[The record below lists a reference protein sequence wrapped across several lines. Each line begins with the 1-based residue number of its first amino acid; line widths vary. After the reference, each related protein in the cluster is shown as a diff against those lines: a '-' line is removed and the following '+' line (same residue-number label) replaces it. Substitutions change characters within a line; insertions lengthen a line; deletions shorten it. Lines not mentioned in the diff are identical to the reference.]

1 VDIFLSN
8 FAISQGNNYW
18 IPAFA
23 GMTIHEKYLSP
34 VLPAKAGIQKKY
46 HNMWFAQ
53 LFCKL
58 TLLNIKCLFSWLFP
72 KIQRLIKIVSTLFFV
87 LSLSYVADA
96 ASYSPAAG
104 QEGSTAIDMEDPVFV
119 GWAIGYENYEI
130 GSELDEVWQ
139 TPEYALGRAVGTSF
153 DIVSLGR
160 GGRITMTFD
169 PPIENGEGWD
179 FAVFENSFNDYNLEL
194 AYVEVSSNGIDFVRF
209 DSFSLTPDPVSGF
222 GNIDTTLINGLA
234 GKYRQGYG
242 TPFDLSD
249 ISEKAE
255 VQSNIVDLSRI
266 THVRIV
272 DIVGDGSCYDSEGNI
287 IYDPYP
293 TVNSAGFDLDA
304 IGVSNGAAYPEGSII
319 EGATPQPPDKE
330 GEAGFG
336 GNGGCFVE
344 TIRF

>member
-1 VDIFLSN
+1 MDIFLDLGSTN
-8 FAISQGNNYW
+8 KRLYGLSFAMKHQLLKMFFTFVFFFFL
-18 IPAFA
+18 PTLA
-23 GMTIHEKYLSP
+23 G
-34 VLPAKAGIQKKY
+34 
-46 HNMWFAQ
+46 
-53 LFCKL
+53 
-58 TLLNIKCLFSWLFP
+58 
-72 KIQRLIKIVSTLFFV
+72 
-87 LSLSYVADA
+87 A

-104 QEGSTAIDMEDPVFV
+104 QTGSTAIYMDDPAFIS
-119 GWAIGYENYEI
+119 WATGYENYEI
-130 GSELDEVWQ
+130 GSEIDEVWQ
-139 TPEYALGRAVGTSF
+139 TPEYAIGMAVGTSF

-169 PPIENGEGWD
+169 PPIKNGEGWD

-209 DSFSLTPDPVSGF
+209 DNISLTPDPVSGF
-222 GNIDTTLINGLA
+222 GSLDTTLINGLA

-249 ISEKAE
+249 ISEKPE
-255 VQSNIVDLSRI
+255 VQSAVVDISRI
-266 THVRIV
+266 THVRII
-272 DIVGDGSCYDSEGNI
+272 DIAGDGSCYDSEGNV

-319 EGATPQPPDKE
+319 VGATPQPPEKE
-330 GEAGFG
+330 GESGIG
-336 GNGGCFVE
+336 GDNGCFIE